1 MTRWVCFHCMFRCL
15 GGLESKCVFCI
26 IFFSGCVIMNQ
37 SNANASHSMWR
48 PPYPSENLKTPRL
61 QSHQSQQ
68 PEPLVKTFST
78 TNPYAEPDQQPAQCN
93 QFQEFQEFQ
102 DFQDHQHSKREN
114 NSDKIYE
121 RGLTPQMGMNPFL
134 KDNNY
139 LQDLDTQNQ
148 FLKPVNTNL
157 LSSNDDNQTKPKF
170 K

>member
-1 MTRWVCFHCMFRCL
+1 MMTSWVCFHCIFRCL
-15 GGLESKCVFCI
+15 DGLESKCVFYI

-61 QSHQSQQ
+61 QRQQSQQPQQRQQPQQ
-68 PEPLVKTFST
+68 PEPLVKTFSM
-78 TNPYAEPDQQPAQCN
+78 TNPYAEPDQPVQCN
-93 QFQEFQEFQ
+93 QFQEFQ
-102 DFQDHQHSKREN
+102 DFQNNQHSKREN

-121 RGLTPQMGMNPFL
+121 RGPTPQMGMNPFL

-157 LSSNDDNQTKPKF
+157 LSSN
-170 K
+170 